1 MDKKDMFM
9 TGVKATISA
18 VPVVGGSF
26 ASIISDVYS
35 DRKEA
40 KLTEF
45 IENFKVEMEDKY
57 GSDKLDAAIVKSFVE
72 NEEFLDI
79 FENLLIDILHQRT
92 KEKRSYLRHLLIN
105 SITKQSATYD
115 KTESFQRILN
125 QVTVQHLLI
134 LSAFYDCREIHMQ
147 QLDKDLDVI
156 MMCIK
161 EKVDGLPEET
171 IKELI
176 RDLESLNLVNYF
188 THNQANRLSGAPMYG
203 DHPYITE
210 KGREFYRY
218 IVLEPQSVDADH
230 CERI

>member
-1 MDKKDMFM
+1 M
-9 TGVKATISA
+9 ILS
-18 VPVVGGSF
+18 
-26 ASIISDVYS
+26 
-35 DRKEA
+35 
-40 KLTEF
+40 
-45 IENFKVEMEDKY
+45 
-57 GSDKLDAAIVKSFVE
+57 VKSFVE

-147 QLDKDLDVI
+147 QLDKDLDEI
-156 MMCIK
+156 MKCIK